1 MGLLRDLAPVYLAGH
16 VMVVG
21 FQSCY
26 PTSWLL
32 VERLG
37 GSKAFYG
44 WTVSAYMLMALASSL
59 VFGKLTTR
67 QRLKPLLLTGFFV
80 SMTGYVLYAF
90 AQHNWMVMLG
100 RLLSGFGFG
109 SAGLCLT
116 WIAFATPESDRTKAI
131 AIFSSCQFF
140 GAVVGPIMGSG
151 VTEIPFHK
159 YGLPIHPDAAAGL
172 LGCVEALVLLA
183 VLLVFLD
190 PAQVV
195 SDSEAETGKLLATRN
210 APGSPTSSPR
220 HQNVDEESASVAFSV
235 QQPDQPVLDR
245 GAAAVLMLVYFTVQV
260 TMGGTEA
267 AFAPMTNE
275 YFQWSQFD
283 NGVLYSC
290 MFFLGFLGSSSVQW
304 TGVKFGENLTLA
316 ASQLVQV
323 GGLFIFIK
331 YSAGFT
337 AAQFIIAVVVFTA
350 GFSSTFS
357 AVVAFYSKCIPSKQ
371 QGVWMGYF
379 GLVSS
384 AGRIVGPLYQGYV
397 IKVSINAIF
406 YGLLA
411 LATVSTFA
419 QLVAY
424 ARLGRA
430 AQQAS
435 DERSDE
441 PRPGRLRAEM
451 SASSLN
457 SNQVKMF

>member
-1 MGLLRDLAPVYLAGH
+1 
-16 VMVVG
+16 
-21 FQSCY
+21 
-26 PTSWLL
+26 
-32 VERLG
+32 
-37 GSKAFYG
+37 
-44 WTVSAYMLMALASSL
+44 
-59 VFGKLTTR
+59 
-67 QRLKPLLLTGFFV
+67 
-80 SMTGYVLYAF
+80 
-90 AQHNWMVMLG
+90 
-100 RLLSGFGFG
+100 
-109 SAGLCLT
+109 
-116 WIAFATPESDRTKAI
+116 
-131 AIFSSCQFF
+131 
-140 GAVVGPIMGSG
+140 MGSG

-195 SDSEAETGKLLATRN
+195 GDSEAGELTCDAPPVRWQPLMPPAFAETGKLLANRN

-220 HQNVDEESASVAFSV
+220 HKNVDEESASVAFSV

-290 MFFLGFLGSSSVQW
+290 MFFLGTLPWQRIQLVWPCLQLMQPRAGFLGSSSVQW

-371 QGVWMGYF
+371 QVRVEQRTRACAFPAYISRPFAQGVWMGYF

-457 SNQVKMF
+457 SNQVKVF